1 MKYIINFILMLL
13 WSLPMKA
20 DAFFEDYCNWQRIPE
35 FKKCAEESPAAQIVA
50 EATGSKS
57 IQLFHEHIF
66 IKDPGTAKETPWHQ
80 DMPYYC
86 VDGNDTGSFWI
97 PLDPISKDNSLQILL
112 GQILMV
118 LMKTILT
125 Y

>member
-1 MKYIINFILMLL
+1 MNTYF
-13 WSLPMKA
+13 
-20 DAFFEDYCNWQRIPE
+20 
-35 FKKCAEESPAAQIVA
+35 V
-50 EATGSKS
+50 
-57 IQLFHEHIF
+57 
-66 IKDPGTAKETPWHQ
+66 KDPGTTKETPWHQ

-112 GQILMV
+112 GSHKFSKLVRPNKWSNISLGIKAMIILWTCQILNQW
-118 LMKTILT
+118 KKI